1 MGKPA
6 DDKPRDSSE
15 RASGI
20 PPRAVAAGAAAGG
33 DPSRGHTPTA
43 HDGNARGASNNKKSL
58 RPGGPT
64 SLIGSTISDRYL
76 IQRLLGEGGM
86 GAVYQAEHTL
96 MRKRMAI
103 KVLHPEMTR
112 LPEVVARFERE
123 AMAAAHIDHPHVVT
137 ATDFGKLEDG
147 SFFLA
152 LEYVEGASLRE
163 VIARGRLDLGRA
175 LHITRQIAGAL
186 QRAHMLKIVHRDLKP
201 ENVMLVDRDG
211 DPDFVKVLD
220 FGIAK
225 VQMGEL
231 GTNDRAGPEQNVLT
245 QAGMVYG
252 TPEYM
257 APEQALGQ
265 PVDARA
271 DLYALGVIT
280 YEMLT
285 GHRPFEA
292 ESKVA
297 LLGMQVT
304 APVPPMIVKCPDC
317 NVPPEVEAI
326 VNRLLMKEASERTAD
341 AKEIIESTTM
351 LLAQL
356 STSGRIDMRFAPP
369 PASGG
374 GSLTYSQPGLIS
386 GISPA
391 PDLAAANR
399 ASTAPKAGQA
409 GVEGLLGGRAW
420 ILAMG
425 AGILGLIVLVTA
437 VVYVFKG
444 RESPTD
450 AADASGLV
458 STSSDGGTTAPAI
471 DPSTEERIKEGIAMI
486 ERGDYGSGIKRLE
499 ELGDAVQS
507 REDVH
512 RALFAAFSAT
522 DRDREACREAG
533 LVFKSNP
540 NLVLRDE
547 VKLRV
552 QIRDTALKE
561 GLQDRTKDQTQ
572 KAAVDEAFSV
582 LETQMG
588 TTGWDDLFDI
598 GHGAW
603 GVQYPKA
610 AARARTALA
619 RGERSKM
626 TPGLQV
632 ALELQGA
639 GTTCAVKNHFERAA
653 KEGDERAVALL
664 KPLLGAHNYV
674 KGAGFKKGGD
684 TLACLH
690 DGALARTI
698 AAIEERLRATKKK

>member
-1 MGKPA
+1 M
-6 DDKPRDSSE
+6 
-15 RASGI
+15 SG
-20 PPRAVAAGAAAGG
+20 GA
-33 DPSRGHTPTA
+33 
-43 HDGNARGASNNKKSL
+43 NK
-58 RPGGPT
+58 PGGPR
-64 SLIGSTISDRYL
+64 SLIGTTISDRYL
-76 IQRLLGEGGM
+76 IERLLGEGGM

-152 LEYVEGASLRE
+152 LEFVEGASLRE
-163 VIARGRLDLGRA
+163 VIGAGRLELGRS
-175 LHITRQIAGAL
+175 LHIARQMAGAL
-186 QRAHMLKIVHRDLKP
+186 QRAHTLKIVHRDLKP

-271 DLYALGVIT
+271 DLYALGVII

-304 APVPPMIVKCPDC
+304 APVPAMITKCPDC
-317 NVPPEVEAI
+317 NVPLEVE
-326 VNRLLMKEASERTAD
+326 VLVGRLL
-341 AKEIIESTTM
+341 AKEVIEVITS
-351 LLAQL
+351 LLSNL
-356 STSGRIDMRFAPP
+356 STAGRIDAKFLAPAPSGFA
-369 PASGG
+369 
-374 GSLTYSQPGLIS
+374 TNPGLIS

-391 PDLAAANR
+391 PADLAALAQ
-399 ASTAPKAGQA
+399 AAKAKKDGTAADGGARSAAG
-409 GVEGLLGGRAW
+409 GVEGLLGKRAF
-420 ILAMG
+420 LVALF
-425 AGILGLIVLVTA
+425 AGILGIIVLVTA
-437 VVYVFKG
+437 VVYVFRG
-444 RESPTD
+444 REEGTLGAD
-450 AADASGLV
+450 GGAAGLV
-458 STSSDGGTTAPAI
+458 TTSADGGTTGPDAPT
-471 DPSTEERIKEGIAMI
+471 DERVKEAIAMI
-486 ERGDYGSGIKRLE
+486 DRGDYGSGVKRLE
-499 ELGDAVQS
+499 ELGDAVQG

-512 RALFAAFSAT
+512 RALFTAYSAT
-522 DRDREACREAG
+522 DRSKEAVREAG
-533 LVFKSNP
+533 LVFKANP
-540 NLVLRDE
+540 NLDVRSE

-552 QIRDTALKE
+552 EVRDAALKE
-561 GLQDRTKDQTQ
+561 PKENAKDANA
-572 KAAVDEAFSV
+572 KALADEAFSV

-588 TTGWDDLFDI
+588 TVGWDDIYDI
-598 GHGAW
+598 GYGTSGA
-603 GVQYPKA
+603 QYPAA
-610 AARARTALA
+610 AARARKVLT

-626 TPGLQV
+626 SPALQV
-632 ALELQGA
+632 ALDLQGA
-639 GTTCAVKNHFERAA
+639 GASCAAKTHFERAQSA
-653 KEGDERAVALL
+653 GDERALYLL
-664 KPLLGAHNYV
+664 KQLSTMHQM
-674 KGAGFKKGGD
+674 KQSGFKKIDLLG
-684 TLACLH
+684 CLH
-690 DGALARTI
+690 DGQLARTI
-698 AAIEERLRATKKK
+698 AALEERLRQQKKK

>member
-1 MGKPA
+1 M
-6 DDKPRDSSE
+6 RSE
-15 RASGI
+15 R
-20 PPRAVAAGAAAGG
+20 PPPA
-33 DPSRGHTPTA
+33 
-43 HDGNARGASNNKKSL
+43 K
-58 RPGGPT
+58 GGPR

-76 IQRLLGEGGM
+76 IERLLGEGGM

-152 LEYVEGASLRE
+152 LEFVEGASLRE
-163 VIARGRLDLGRA
+163 LIALGRLELGRS
-175 LHITRQIAGAL
+175 LHIARQIAGAL
-186 QRAHMLKIVHRDLKP
+186 QRAHTLKIVHRDLKP

-271 DLYALGVIT
+271 DLYALGVIM

-304 APVPPMIVKCPDC
+304 APVPAMMTKCADC
-317 NVPPEVEAI
+317 NVPLEVE
-326 VNRLLMKEASERTAD
+326 VLVGRLLAKEASERIGD
-341 AKEIIESTTM
+341 AKEVIEGITTI
-351 LLAQL
+351 LSQL
-356 STSGRIDMRFAPP
+356 SSTGRIDAKFLPP
-369 PASGG
+369 PPSGFA
-374 GSLTYSQPGLIS
+374 TNPGLIS

-391 PDLAAANR
+391 PPDLAALAAKAA
-399 ASTAPKAGQA
+399 ASKAAGGA
-409 GVEGLLGGRAW
+409 GVPAKVDGLLGGRTFLVA
-420 ILAMG
+420 LA
-425 AGILGLIVLVTA
+425 AGILGIIVMVTA

-444 RESPTD
+444 REDGTTT
-450 AADASGLV
+450 ADAGAGVV
-458 STSSDGGTTAPAI
+458 SSSDGGATTTGGGDTPA
-471 DPSTEERIKEGIAMI
+471 DDRVKEAIAMI
-486 ERGDYGSGIKRLE
+486 DRGDYGSGIKRLE
-499 ELGDAVQS
+499 EAGESVQG

-512 RALFAAFSAT
+512 RALFTAYSAT
-522 DRDREACREAG
+522 DRTKDAVHEAG

-540 NLVLRDE
+540 NLDVRSE

-552 QIRDTALKE
+552 EVRDAALKE
-561 GLQDRTKDQTQ
+561 GVKDEKT
-572 KAAVDEAFSV
+572 KAATDEAFSV

-588 TTGWDDLFDI
+588 TVGWDDIYDI
-598 GHGAW
+598 AYGTSGT
-603 GVQYPKA
+603 QYPRA
-610 AARARTALA
+610 ADRAKRDLA

-626 TPGLQV
+626 SPALQV
-632 ALELQGA
+632 FLDLQAA
-639 GTTCAVKNHFERAA
+639 GTSCAAKAHFERAA
-653 KEGDERAVALL
+653 KEGDERALALL
-664 KPLLGAHNYV
+664 KPLKDAHAMKQN
-674 KGAGFKKGGD
+674 GFRKTD
-684 TLACLH
+684 MLACLH
-690 DGALARTI
+690 DGQLARTI
-698 AAIEERLRATKKK
+698 AGLEERLRAQKRK

>member
-1 MGKPA
+1 
-6 DDKPRDSSE
+6 
-15 RASGI
+15 
-20 PPRAVAAGAAAGG
+20 
-33 DPSRGHTPTA
+33 
-43 HDGNARGASNNKKSL
+43 
-58 RPGGPT
+58 
-64 SLIGSTISDRYL
+64 
-76 IQRLLGEGGM
+76 M

-152 LEYVEGASLRE
+152 LEFVEGASLRE
-163 VIARGRLDLGRA
+163 VIALGRLELGRS
-175 LHITRQIAGAL
+175 LHIARQIAGAL
-186 QRAHMLKIVHRDLKP
+186 QRAHTLKIVHRDLKP

-231 GTNDRAGPEQNVLT
+231 GTNDRQGPEQNVLT

-271 DLYALGVIT
+271 DLYALGVIM

-304 APVPPMIVKCPDC
+304 APVPAMMTKSADC
-317 NVPPEVEAI
+317 NVPLEVE
-326 VNRLLMKEASERTAD
+326 VLVGRLLAKEASERIGD
-341 AKEIIESTTM
+341 AREVIEGITTI
-351 LLAQL
+351 LAQL
-356 STSGRIDMRFAPP
+356 SSTGRIDAKFLPP
-369 PASGG
+369 PPSGFA
-374 GSLTYSQPGLIS
+374 TNPGLIS

-391 PDLAAANR
+391 PPDLAALAAKAA
-399 ASTAPKAGQA
+399 ASKAGGVA
-409 GVEGLLGGRAW
+409 GEPAKVDGLLGGRTFLVA
-420 ILAMG
+420 LA
-425 AGILGLIVLVTA
+425 AGILGMIVMVAA

-444 RESPTD
+444 REDGTTT
-450 AADASGLV
+450 ADAGTSGVV
-458 STSSDGGTTAPAI
+458 SSPDASTAGGGDTPP
-471 DPSTEERIKEGIAMI
+471 DDRVKEAIAMI
-486 ERGDYGSGIKRLE
+486 DRGDYGSGIKRLE
-499 ELGDAVQS
+499 ELGEGVQG

-512 RALFAAFSAT
+512 RALFTAYSAT
-522 DRDREACREAG
+522 DRTKDAVHEAG
-533 LVFKSNP
+533 LVFKANP
-540 NLVLRDE
+540 NLDVRSD

-552 QIRDTALKE
+552 EIRDAALKE
-561 GLQDRTKDQTQ
+561 GVKDE
-572 KAAVDEAFSV
+572 KAKGVADEAFNV

-588 TTGWDDLFDI
+588 TVGWDDIYDI
-598 GHGAW
+598 GYGTSGA
-603 GVQYPKA
+603 QYPKA
-610 AARARTALA
+610 AERARKVLA
-619 RGERSKM
+619 RGEHSKM
-626 TPGLQV
+626 SPALQV
-632 ALELQGA
+632 FLDLQAA
-639 GTTCAVKNHFERAA
+639 GTSCAAKSHFERTA
-653 KEGDERAVALL
+653 KEGDERALALL
-664 KPLLGAHNYV
+664 KPLTTAHAMKQN
-674 KGAGFKKGGD
+674 GFRKSD
-684 TLACLH
+684 ALACLH
-690 DGALARTI
+690 DGQLARTI
-698 AAIEERLRATKKK
+698 ATLEERLRSAKRKSP

>member
-1 MGKPA
+1 MSSGANKGSG
-6 DDKPRDSSE
+6 PR
-15 RASGI
+15 
-20 PPRAVAAGAAAGG
+20 
-33 DPSRGHTPTA
+33 
-43 HDGNARGASNNKKSL
+43 
-58 RPGGPT
+58 
-64 SLIGSTISDRYL
+64 SLIGTTISDRYL
-76 IQRLLGEGGM
+76 IERLLGEGGM

-152 LEYVEGASLRE
+152 LEFVEGASLRE
-163 VIARGRLDLGRA
+163 VIGAGRLELGRS
-175 LHITRQIAGAL
+175 LHIARQMAGAL
-186 QRAHMLKIVHRDLKP
+186 QRAHTLKIVHRDLKP

-271 DLYALGVIT
+271 DLYALGVII

-304 APVPPMIVKCPDC
+304 APVPAMIIKCPDC
-317 NVPPEVEAI
+317 NVPLEVE
-326 VNRLLMKEASERTAD
+326 VLVGRLLAKEATERIGD
-341 AKEIIESTTM
+341 AKEVIEVITS
-351 LLAQL
+351 LLSQL
-356 STSGRIDMRFAPP
+356 SVAGRIDAKFLAPAPSGFA
-369 PASGG
+369 
-374 GSLTYSQPGLIS
+374 TNPGLIS

-391 PDLAAANR
+391 PPDLAALAHAAR
-399 ASTAPKAGQA
+399 AKKDGGVDGAKTT
-409 GVEGLLGGRAW
+409 GVEGLLGKRAF
-420 ILAMG
+420 LVALF
-425 AGILGLIVLVTA
+425 AGILGIIILVTA
-437 VVYVFKG
+437 VVYVFRG
-444 RESPTD
+444 REDVTTG
-450 AADASGLV
+450 ADASGGLV
-458 STSSDGGTTAPAI
+458 TTSAEGGSPTVDAPT
-471 DPSTEERIKEGIAMI
+471 DERVKEAIAMI
-486 ERGDYGSGIKRLE
+486 DRGDYGSGIKRLE
-499 ELGDAVQS
+499 ELGDVVQG

-512 RALFAAFSAT
+512 RALFTAYSAT
-522 DRDREACREAG
+522 DRTKDAVREAG

-540 NLVLRDE
+540 NLDVRSD

-552 QIRDTALKE
+552 EIRDAALKE
-561 GLQDRTKDQTQ
+561 GTRDGN
-572 KAAVDEAFSV
+572 KAVADEAFAV

-588 TTGWDDLFDI
+588 TVGWDDIYDI
-598 GHGAW
+598 GYGTS
-603 GVQYPKA
+603 GTQYPKA
-610 AARARTALA
+610 AERARRVLA
-619 RGERSKM
+619 KGERSKM
-626 TPGLQV
+626 SAALQV
-632 ALELQGA
+632 ALDLQAAGA
-639 GTTCAVKNHFERAA
+639 SCAA
-653 KEGDERAVALL
+653 KAHFDRAQREGDERALFLL
-664 KPLLGAHNYV
+664 KQLTTAHQL
-674 KGAGFKKGGD
+674 KQSGFKKIDLLG
-684 TLACLH
+684 CLH
-690 DGALARTI
+690 DGQLARTI
-698 AAIEERLRATKKK
+698 AALEERLRQQKKK

>member
-1 MGKPA
+1 MGGPA
-6 DDKPRDSSE
+6 DDKPR
-15 RASGI
+15 A
-20 PPRAVAAGAAAGG
+20 
-33 DPSRGHTPTA
+33 PSRRAGTPLPPQRGGGAQTPTA
-43 HDGNARGASNNKKSL
+43 QDGNVRMKSE
-58 RPGGPT
+58 RPKAGPR

-76 IQRLLGEGGM
+76 IERLLGEGGM

-152 LEYVEGASLRE
+152 LEFVEGSSLRE
-163 VIARGRLDLGRA
+163 VIARGRLELGRS
-175 LHITRQIAGAL
+175 LHIARQMAGAL
-186 QRAHMLKIVHRDLKP
+186 QRAHTLKIVHRDLKP

-271 DLYALGVIT
+271 DLYALGIIM

-292 ESKVA
+292 DSKVA

-304 APVPPMIVKCPDC
+304 APVPAMMTKCADC
-317 NVPPEVEAI
+317 NVPLEVE
-326 VNRLLMKEASERTAD
+326 VLVGRLLAKEATERIGD
-341 AKEIIESTTM
+341 AREVIEGITTI
-351 LLAQL
+351 LSQL
-356 STSGRIDMRFAPP
+356 SNAGRIDAKFLPP
-369 PASGG
+369 PPSGFA
-374 GSLTYSQPGLIS
+374 TNPGIIS
-386 GISPA
+386 GIAPQPA
-391 PDLAAANR
+391 DIAALAASKKLR
-399 ASTAPKAGQA
+399 EAGPEAAKPQA
-409 GVEGLLGGRAW
+409 VEGLLGGRTFLVA
-420 ILAMG
+420 LF
-425 AGILGLIVLVTA
+425 AGILGIIVMVTA
-437 VVYVFKG
+437 VIYVFRG
-444 RESPTD
+444 RADGTTGP
-450 AADASGLV
+450 DASAVTANGE
-458 STSSDGGTTAPAI
+458 GGTTTT
-471 DPSTEERIKEGIAMI
+471 DDTSTDERVKEAIAMI
-486 ERGDYGSGIKRLE
+486 NRGDYGSGIKRLE
-499 ELGDAVQS
+499 ELGDTVQD

-512 RALFAAFSAT
+512 RALFTAYSAT
-522 DRDREACREAG
+522 DRTKDAVHEAG

-540 NLVLRDE
+540 ALDVPSE
-547 VKLRV
+547 KKLRV
-552 QIRDTALKE
+552 EIRDAALKE
-561 GLQDRTKDQTQ
+561 DSKDASM
-572 KAAVDEAFSV
+572 KAASNEAFTV

-588 TTGWDDLFDI
+588 PAGWDDIYDI
-598 GHGAW
+598 GYGLSGA
-603 GVQYPKA
+603 QYPKA
-610 AARARTALA
+610 ADRARKVLA

-626 TPGLQV
+626 SA
-632 ALELQGA
+632 ALAVTMDVQAA
-639 GTTCAVKNHFERAA
+639 GVSCAVKNHFERAA
-653 KEGDERAVALL
+653 ASGDERTLALL
-664 KPLLGAHNYV
+664 KPLKDAHAIKQN
-674 KGAGFKKGGD
+674 GFRKTD
-684 TLACLH
+684 ALACLH
-690 DGALARTI
+690 DGQLARTI
-698 AAIEERLRATKKK
+698 AAVEQNVRAKHK